1 MIGPNRI
8 RGRYLRDGRVSG
20 ISFVHDMNGF
30 EYGRVDRL
38 SPLIRRV
45 VANNPGGFTFT
56 GTGTYLVGNGAV
68 AVIDPGPRD
77 EAHVQ
82 AILEALEPGE
92 TISHILITHTHMD
105 HSPAT
110 ALLQP
115 QCNAPSYGYGPHGGG
130 APDVEVEEGGDRLFV
145 PDHVLRDG
153 DVIEGGDWTVEAVHT
168 PGHTSNHLCFAL
180 NEEKVLFTGDHV
192 MGWSTSVISPP
203 DGNMADYMASLE
215 KLLTR
220 NDGTYWPTHGP
231 AITEPRKFV
240 RGFITHRAMRDGQIL
255 KCLDDGI
262 DTIPAMVEIMY
273 ATVDK
278 RLHPAAARSVLAHMI
293 RLVDQGRV
301 ETNGT
306 PDLKAHYRKAS

>member
-1 MIGPNRI
+1 M
-8 RGRYLRDGRVSG
+8 SM
-20 ISFVHDMNGF
+20 ISFVHDMDDF

-38 SPLIRRV
+38 SPRIRCVIAR
-45 VANNPGGFTFT
+45 NPGGFTFT
-56 GTGTYLVGNGAV
+56 GTGTYIIGNGSV
-68 AVIDPGPRD
+68 GVIDPGPRD

-82 AILEALEPGE
+82 AILDTLDPGE

-115 QCNAPSYGYGPHGGG
+115 QCSAPSYGYGPHGGDG
-130 APDVEVEEGGDRLFV
+130 GHEVEEGGDRDFV

-153 DVIEGGDWTVEAVHT
+153 DIIEGGDWTIEAVHT

-180 NEEKVLFTGDHV
+180 RQEKVLFTGDHV

-203 DGNMADYMASLE
+203 DGNMADYMESLE
-215 KLLTR
+215 KLLNR
-220 NDGTYWPTHGP
+220 DDEIYWPTHGP
-231 AITEPRKFV
+231 AITEPKKFV

-262 DTIPAMVEIMY
+262 ETIPAMVEIMY
-273 ATVDK
+273 ANVDK
-278 RLHPAAARSVLAHMI
+278 GLHPAAARSVLAHMI
-293 RLVDQGRV
+293 RLVEQGRV
-301 ETNGT
+301 RADGEPG
-306 PDLKAHYRKAS
+306 LKTRYEKAD